1 MLTLSISG
9 PSEPGGGY
17 RPLSQILPGVEV
29 KYFPSKCL
37 VLLRAHHGF
46 SDLPTALHFCQQACR
61 PMHGIMHYKPIEE
74 FIQICAMKKKYFSVA
89 VIFLRI

>member
-9 PSEPGGGY
+9 PSEPEGGD
-17 RPLSQILPGVEV
+17 RPLSQLLAGVEI
-29 KYFPSKCL
+29 KPSPSKI
-37 VLLRAHHGF
+37 LLSYHGF
-46 SDLPTALHFCQQACR
+46 SDLPTALHYCQQACR

>member
-9 PSEPGGGY
+9 PSEAGWGD

-74 FIQICAMKKKYFSVA
+74 FIQICAMRKKNTFQ
-89 VIFLRI
+89 LL